1 VVLFEALTGKHP
13 FRRGDREQA
22 RTVRELMPEFEYIE
36 LEHALSNALRCDP
49 EGRTPTMAAL
59 REDLEL
65 AHDCILAQ
73 RGVPIDAATGARW
86 FYHAHPP
93 EERDA
98 GEHGHFHLFLDRT
111 AFPPLSALAAPQAPT
126 PGDAEV
132 VHILALSIDLQGLPT
147 RLFSVN
153 RWVTDEWLHAAPMI
167 LERLHLF
174 DVTTAGAGDPL
185 VNRWLTAALAAF
197 APEVEG
203 ALAQRD
209 AAIAGAR
216 PTFFE
221 DRALEILSEA
231 PVDLQLAATRPD
243 R

>member
-1 VVLFEALTGKHP
+1 MLIHPQLTGTARCTAAAEALISATVEMAQSGQP
-13 FRRGDREQA
+13 LMRRVVPAG
-22 RTVRELMPEFEYIE
+22 EYNIWN
-36 LEHALSNALRCDP
+36 HYPPNDA
-49 EGRTPTMAAL
+49 
-59 REDLEL
+59 
-65 AHDCILAQ
+65 
-73 RGVPIDAATGARW
+73 IDAATGARW

-221 DRALEILSEA
+221 NRAREILSEA